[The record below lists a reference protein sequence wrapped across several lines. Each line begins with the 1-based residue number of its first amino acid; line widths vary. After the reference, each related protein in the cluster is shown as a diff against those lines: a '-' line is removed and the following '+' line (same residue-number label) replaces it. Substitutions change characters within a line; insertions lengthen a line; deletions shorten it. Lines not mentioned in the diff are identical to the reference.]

1 MDREFFETTYEGY
14 NLRVDRSCLYSMDE
28 VWVRHDG
35 ELAIVGITDYLQMT
49 SGEATFVDL
58 PALGAILE
66 KDEEAA
72 SIGMDGAAV
81 SVKVPVSGTVVEINE
96 DLESSPDLV
105 NSDAYGKGWLFKLEP
120 GNWDD
125 DIAELLFPDAYL
137 PVMLENLSK
146 M

>member
-28 VWVRHDG
+28 IWVRHDG

-58 PALGAILE
+58 PALGSIVE

-72 SIGMDGAAV
+72 NIGMDGAAIGV
-81 SVKVPVSGTVVEINE
+81 RVPVSCTVVEINE

-105 NSDAYGKGWLFKLEP
+105 NSDAYGK
-120 GNWDD
+120 
-125 DIAELLFPDAYL
+125 
-137 PVMLENLSK
+137 
-146 M
+146 